1 MCRPLRLNLQY
12 ALHITPVV
20 KLRALPIRILTVKAE
35 LVKSWFLTE
44 HQKKRP
50 LGASRKLTNSGHT
63 CFKSEIL
70 GGLHGGGRLLTSL
83 RQCWPHYCANT
94 ATSLRQHCSYHCD
107 NISHITVPSLL
118 TTSRDAAFNDP
129 VFLSCRAAFHTLLKM
144 SKLLFTVVGYAQ
156 VTVVAEAIQPS
167 DPSCSPPP
175 VSASAHNA
183 AVILQ
188 QALQFIPNPAT
199 ECMLRNMAVRLAGH
213 LSSLVRFKLRF
224 RFRFRSELYRKDPIV
239 PGKSGVG
246 ISRISLII
254 P

>member
-1 MCRPLRLNLQY
+1 
-12 ALHITPVV
+12 
-20 KLRALPIRILTVKAE
+20 
-35 LVKSWFLTE
+35 
-44 HQKKRP
+44 
-50 LGASRKLTNSGHT
+50 
-63 CFKSEIL
+63 
-70 GGLHGGGRLLTSL
+70 
-83 RQCWPHYCANT
+83 
-94 ATSLRQHCSYHCD
+94 
-107 NISHITVPSLL
+107 
-118 TTSRDAAFNDP
+118 
-129 VFLSCRAAFHTLLKM
+129 M

-213 LSSLVRFKLRF
+213 LSNLVRF
-224 RFRFRSELYRKDPIV
+224 RFRFRSELYRKDPNV

-246 ISRISLII
+246 TSLISMII